1 MILEYNDKKY
11 EVTEESIY
19 RDFSIE
25 AFGLSGACSIA
36 EELAD
41 MSDYTFNLIPYTN
54 MIVVRRTIT
63 ITDDKVTVGV
73 RLREKTAEEK
83 AVEELQ
89 TLRSDIEG
97 LASTSSKTNAAKLNA
112 ILAKGENTD
121 GNTTR

>member
-11 EVTEESIY
+11 EVTDESIY
-19 RDFSIE
+19 RDFSIATYGLE
-25 AFGLSGACSIA
+25 AACNIA

-41 MSDYTFNLIPYTN
+41 MSDYTFNLIPYTG

-63 ITDDKVTVGV
+63 IANDTFSVGI

-89 TLRSDIEG
+89 TLRSDIES

>member
-11 EVTEESIY
+11 EVTDESIY
-19 RDFSIE
+19 RDFSIITYGLE
-25 AFGLSGACSIA
+25 AACSIV
-36 EELAD
+36 EELSD
-41 MSDYTFNLIPYTN
+41 MSSYTFNLIPYTD

-63 ITDDKVTVGV
+63 IINDTYSVGV
-73 RLREKTAEEK
+73 RLREKTAEERV
-83 AVEELQ
+83 VEELQ
-89 TLRSDIEG
+89 TLRSDIED

>member
-1 MILEYNDKKY
+1 MILEYNGKSY
-11 EVTEESIY
+11 EVTDESIY
-19 RDFSIE
+19 RDFAIE
-25 AFGLSGACSIA
+25 TNGLNGACDIA

-41 MSDYTFNLIPYTN
+41 MSNYTFNLIPYTD
-54 MIVVRRTIT
+54 MIVVRRTII
-63 ITDDKVTVGV
+63 ITDDRITVGV